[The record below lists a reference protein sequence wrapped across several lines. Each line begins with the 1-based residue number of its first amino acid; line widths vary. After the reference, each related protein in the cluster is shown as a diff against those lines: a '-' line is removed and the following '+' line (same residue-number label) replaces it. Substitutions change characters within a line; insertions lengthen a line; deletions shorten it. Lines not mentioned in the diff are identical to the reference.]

1 VLYEILEK
9 AMDGSKVLIFTGTKR
24 TADSLTW
31 ALRRDGWP
39 ARAIHGD
46 KSQTERDWV
55 LKEFRN
61 GKVPLMIATDVA
73 ARGLDVK
80 DIKTVINYDFPAQI
94 EDYVHRIGRTGRA
107 GEVGLA
113 ISFFTLKDAKKSKSL
128 IEVLRQNKQPVP
140 QDLYKFVQI
149 ANTVSSH
156 KERTRWKRPGFGP
169 RIGTSEVSHN
179 GYNSYNTSPANGY
192 TASHS
197 TGSSSYSSQDKF
209 RNSSTPYGSEISRSS
224 SSRSP
229 YNSLSSSS
237 SSVSSAKT
245 GTGSYR
251 D

>member
-55 LKEFRN
+55 LKEFRT

-169 RIGTSEVSHN
+169 RIGASEVSHN
-179 GYNSYNTSPANGY
+179 GYNSYNTN
-192 TASHS
+192 
-197 TGSSSYSSQDKF
+197 SSYSSQDKF